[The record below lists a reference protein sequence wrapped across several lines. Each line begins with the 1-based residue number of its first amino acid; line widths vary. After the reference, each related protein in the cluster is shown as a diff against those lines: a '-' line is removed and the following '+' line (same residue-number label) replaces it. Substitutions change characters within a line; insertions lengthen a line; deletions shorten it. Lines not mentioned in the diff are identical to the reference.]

1 MGKLK
6 YMKTGYRKKDYIKEL
21 ILQFLS
27 NNKKYDKRE
36 INEYMIINSPY
47 WINTNDSFA
56 INIKYVAKILN
67 ELCHEKIIINQDISI
82 MKKYRIFEFTKYMSN

>member
-1 MGKLK
+1 
-6 YMKTGYRKKDYIKEL
+6 MKTGYRKKDYIKEL

-47 WINTNDSFA
+47 
-56 INIKYVAKILN
+56 
-67 ELCHEKIIINQDISI
+67 
-82 MKKYRIFEFTKYMSN
+82 